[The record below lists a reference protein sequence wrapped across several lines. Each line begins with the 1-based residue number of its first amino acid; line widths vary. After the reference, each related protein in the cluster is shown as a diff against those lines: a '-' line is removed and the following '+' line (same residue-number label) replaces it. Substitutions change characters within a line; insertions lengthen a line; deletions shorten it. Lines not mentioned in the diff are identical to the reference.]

1 MFAVSTYEEVVDH
14 ERFVENQEIV
24 VLLFVKP
31 TNQDAMDI
39 VQEFEYIHYNSSK
52 YCSIYAVGYSND
64 FQKQSDPH
72 YKKVCKILNVDWY
85 FSSKAFVEFKNHL
98 EGRIKWRYSGE
109 IEILILQN
117 NTEKSD
123 PLNFVNYVSID
134 VNKGLKEGYLDSFQ
148 RFMESLIRSAK
159 SSVTAKEAMSE
170 IRKSRLRIKDIIIEA
185 IGDSKKV
192 ATPVK
197 TIIKDR
203 LFYRCSNSR

>member
-1 MFAVSTYEEVVDH
+1 M
-14 ERFVENQEIV
+14 
-24 VLLFVKP
+24 
-31 TNQDAMDI
+31 
-39 VQEFEYIHYNSSK
+39 
-52 YCSIYAVGYSND
+52 
-64 FQKQSDPH
+64 
-72 YKKVCKILNVDWY
+72 
-85 FSSKAFVEFKNHL
+85 
-98 EGRIKWRYSGE
+98 
-109 IEILILQN
+109 QN